1 MNSIDE
7 DAELLGIDPE
17 IWKEFR
23 GMNTSWKEERMTQYK
38 ERELP
43 SIRELPLERELP
55 PPRME
60 QAEFES
66 ITNPIDDREAFI
78 RHKEAMA
85 RRAFAWYR
93 LSKKKDKSKLIDI
106 YNGIATMKQR
116 S

>member
-1 MNSIDE
+1 MRTIDE
-7 DAELLGIDPE
+7 DAELIGIDPKT
-17 IWKEFR
+17 WKKF
-23 GMNTSWKEERMTQYK
+23 RMTQYK

-78 RHKEAMA
+78 RHKQELA
-85 RRAFAWYR
+85 RRWFGYYKKCKDQ
-93 LSKKKDKSKLIDI
+93 KKKMSLVDQ
-106 YNGIATMKQR
+106 YNYLAHQR
-116 S
+116 ER